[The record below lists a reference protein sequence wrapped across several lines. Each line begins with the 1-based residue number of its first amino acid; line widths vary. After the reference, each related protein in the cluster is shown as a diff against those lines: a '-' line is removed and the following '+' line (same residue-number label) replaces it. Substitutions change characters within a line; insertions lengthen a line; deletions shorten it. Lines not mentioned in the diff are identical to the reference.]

1 MIPQLP
7 ESFATDWDEKT
18 KGVKQIL
25 RQSDQH
31 NLDDK
36 SKYLWKFPVSLEQ

>member
-7 ESFATDWDEKT
+7 ESFITYWDKKT
-18 KGVKQIL
+18 ERVTQLL
-25 RQSDQH
+25 RQPHPH